1 MKVKTIS
8 TQGSLDEN
16 CYILEIQGKQLV
28 IDPGSEYPKIK
39 KELKEVLGVLITH
52 HHFDHVGAL
61 DELEKE
67 YPVPVYTYENLI
79 EKKYKIGPFSFQVIF
94 TPGHTE
100 DSISFY
106 FPKEKI
112 LFTGDFLFRE
122 TIGRWDFEGG
132 SFETLQKSIKKIKTY
147 NDDIKVYPG
156 HGPSTYLGWE
166 KQENPYFR
174 N

>member
-52 HHFDHVGAL
+52 HHFDHIGAL
-61 DELEKE
+61 DELEKD

-106 FPKEKI
+106 FSISSINLIE
-112 LFTGDFLFRE
+112 
-122 TIGRWDFEGG
+122 
-132 SFETLQKSIKKIKTY
+132 STL
-147 NDDIKVYPG
+147 
-156 HGPSTYLGWE
+156 
-166 KQENPYFR
+166 
-174 N
+174 